1 MAGFFL
7 ACLQVDI
14 PVVEFACR
22 TYGNSLNS
30 LDFAFGVEIL
40 MEGLKAEKRAK
51 YWGLYCHVFPLMTEE
66 TFVSFDDFI
75 KDMTAPPEKA
85 KAPSKDAI
93 LEKTERIL
101 NMKFTKGGL

>member
-1 MAGFFL
+1 MEGFFL

-14 PVVEFACR
+14 QAVEFACR

-51 YWGLYCHVFPLMTEE
+51 YWGLYCHVFPTMTEE

-75 KDMTAPPEKA
+75 KDMTAPPEK
-85 KAPSKDAI
+85 KATSAEI
-93 LEKTERIL
+93 LDKTEKIL
-101 NMKFTKGGL
+101 NMKFKKGGL